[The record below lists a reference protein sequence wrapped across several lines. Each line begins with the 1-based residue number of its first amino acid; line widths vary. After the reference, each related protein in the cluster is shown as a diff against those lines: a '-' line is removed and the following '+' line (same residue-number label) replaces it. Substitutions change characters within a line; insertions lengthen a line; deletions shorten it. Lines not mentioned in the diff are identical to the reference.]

1 MPNMPSV
8 AELPD
13 ALLSEGRYSLTAA
26 EAAELADV
34 PLAHVYPGLARLR
47 RRGALF
53 SPARGFF
60 VVVPP
65 EYRSWG
71 VLPGELFIDGM
82 MRALGRGYYVSL
94 LTAAAMHGASH
105 QAPQV
110 FQVMV
115 DRHVPNRDIGR
126 VHLRFYVNEHLGQ
139 MTVEERQVDT
149 GRLRL
154 ATRETALVDLIA
166 HPDEAGGLNNIATVI
181 VAIGDIDVAE
191 LARLAIMRSRSVAR
205 RLGWL
210 LDQFRDDLDLQ
221 PLREAALATGTYPTR
236 LVRALPARGP
246 IDPTWNLQV
255 NTSVEPDL

>member
-1 MPNMPSV
+1 MPSL

-13 ALLSEGRYSLTAA
+13 ALVSEGRYWLTAV

-53 SPARGFF
+53 SPARGFY

-82 MRALGRGYYVSL
+82 MHALGRGYYVSL
-94 LTAAAMHGASH
+94 LTAAAMHGAAH

-115 DRHVPNRDIGR
+115 DRHLPSRDIKR
-126 VHLRFYVNEHLGQ
+126 VRLRFYVNERLGQ
-139 MTVEERQVDT
+139 MAVEERQVDT
-149 GRLRL
+149 GRVRL
-154 ATRETALVDLIA
+154 ATRETTLVDLIA
-166 HPDEAGGLNNIATVI
+166 HPDEAGGLDNLATVI
-181 VAIGDIDVAE
+181 VAIGDVDVAE
-191 LARLAIMRSRSVAR
+191 LARLAMMRSRSVAR

-221 PLREAALATGTYPTR
+221 PLRKAALAPDTYPTR

-246 IDPTWNLQV
+246 LDQSWNLQV

>member
-1 MPNMPSV
+1 MPSV

-13 ALLSEGRYSLTAA
+13 ALLSEGRYSLTAI

-47 RRGALF
+47 RRGVLF
-53 SPARGFF
+53 SPARGFY

-82 MRALGRGYYVSL
+82 MRALDRSYYVSL

-126 VHLRFYVNEHLGQ
+126 VRLRFYVNEHIDQLA
-139 MTVEERQVDT
+139 VEERQVDT
-149 GRLRL
+149 GRLRI
-154 ATRETALVDLIA
+154 ATRETTLVDLIA
-166 HPDEAGGLNNIATVI
+166 HPDEAGGLNNLATVI
-181 VAIGDIDVAE
+181 VEIGDIDVVE
-191 LARLAIMRSRSVAR
+191 LARLAAMRSRSLAR

-221 PLREAALATGTYPTR
+221 PLREAVLATGTYPTR

-246 IDPTWNLQV
+246 IDPSWNLQV

>member
-1 MPNMPSV
+1 MSYVPSI

-26 EAAELADV
+26 EAAELAGV

-53 SPARGFF
+53 SPARGFY

-82 MRALGRGYYVSL
+82 MHALGRDYYVGL
-94 LTAAAMHGASH
+94 LTAAATHGASH

-126 VHLRFYVNEHLGQ
+126 VRLRFYVNEHLGQ

-154 ATRETALVDLIA
+154 ATRETTLVDLMA

-181 VAIGDIDVAE
+181 AAIGDIDVAE
-191 LARLAIMRSRSVAR
+191 LARLATMRSRSLVR

-221 PLREAALATGTYPTR
+221 PLREAALAAGTYPTR
-236 LVRALPARGP
+236 LVRALPARGS
-246 IDPTWNLQV
+246 IDPGWNLQV
-255 NTSVEPDL
+255 NASVEPDL

>member
-1 MPNMPSV
+1 M

-13 ALLSEGRYSLTAA
+13 TLVSQGRYWLTAA
-26 EAAELADV
+26 DAAQLAGV

-47 RRGALF
+47 QRGSLF
-53 SPARGFF
+53 SPARGFY

-82 MRALGRGYYVSL
+82 MRALGRRYYVSL
-94 LTAAAMHGASH
+94 LTAAAMHGAAH

-126 VHLRFYVNEHLGQ
+126 VRLRFYANEHLGQ
-139 MTVEERQVDT
+139 MAIEERRVDT

-154 ATRETALVDLIA
+154 ATRETTLVDLIA
-166 HPDEAGGLNNIATVI
+166 HPDEAGGLNNLATVI
-181 VAIGDIDVAE
+181 VEIGDIDVVE
-191 LARLAIMRSRSVAR
+191 LARLAMMRSRSLAR

-221 PLREAALATGTYPTR
+221 PLREAAPAPDTYPTR

-246 IDPTWNLQV
+246 IDPSWNLQV

>member
-1 MPNMPSV
+1 MPSL

-13 ALLSEGRYSLTAA
+13 ALVSEGIYWLTAA
-26 EAAELADV
+26 DAARLAGV

-47 RRGALF
+47 HRGALF
-53 SPARGFF
+53 SPARGFY

-115 DRHVPNRDIGR
+115 DRHVPNRDIKR
-126 VHLRFYVNEHLGQ
+126 VRLRFYVNERLDQ

-149 GRLRL
+149 GRLQL
-154 ATRETALVDLIA
+154 ATRETTLVDLIA
-166 HPDEAGGLNNIATVI
+166 HPDEAGGLDNLATVI
-181 VAIGDIDVAE
+181 LAIGDIDVAE
-191 LARLAIMRSRSVAR
+191 LARLAMMRSRSVAR

-221 PLREAALATGTYPTR
+221 PLRDVALTLDTYPTR

-246 IDPTWNLQV
+246 LDQGWNLQI

>member
-1 MPNMPSV
+1 MPYMPSL

-13 ALLSEGRYSLTAA
+13 ALVSEGRYWLTAA
-26 EAAELADV
+26 EAAELASV

-53 SPARGFF
+53 SPARGFY

-82 MRALGRGYYVSL
+82 MCALGRSYYVSL

-115 DRHVPNRDIGR
+115 DRHMPNRDIKR
-126 VHLRFYVNEHLGQ
+126 VRLRFYVNEHLGQ
-139 MTVEERQVDT
+139 MAVEELQVDT
-149 GRLRL
+149 GRLRI
-154 ATRETALVDLIA
+154 ATRETTLVDLIV
-166 HPDEAGGLNNIATVI
+166 HPDEAGGLNNLATVI

-191 LARLAIMRSRSVAR
+191 LARLAMTRSRSVAR

-221 PLREAALATGTYPTR
+221 PLREAALASDTYPTR

-246 IDPTWNLQV
+246 IDPSWNLQV